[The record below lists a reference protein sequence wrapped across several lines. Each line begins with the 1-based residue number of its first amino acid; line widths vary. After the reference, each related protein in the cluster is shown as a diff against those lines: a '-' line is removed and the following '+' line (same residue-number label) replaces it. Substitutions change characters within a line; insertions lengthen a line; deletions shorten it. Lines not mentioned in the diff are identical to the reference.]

1 MKFIIL
7 WTISLTKQSEVFMT
21 LVKST
26 GNKKVN
32 LDFNKEFIN
41 TFSQKIQ
48 SSDITFI
55 NQTLKD
61 LHESDVANLIE
72 NLSNETR
79 IKLIEL
85 EEFKIDPDIF
95 IELNESI
102 QSEVLQLLSSEAIIN
117 IVKRL
122 ESDDSI
128 KILENLETNKKK
140 LVLEKLPPKDK
151 FLLEEGLSYPEDS
164 AARIMQREFTA
175 VPSNWSVGQTIDY
188 LRENKDLPKEFL
200 EIFIVDNDFKP
211 VGTVPSS
218 RVLRTSRDSKMNS
231 IMTEMPVLISVNMD
245 KEEVGHTFE
254 NYNLVSAGVVNK
266 ENKLVGMI
274 TADDVVT
281 VVQEE
286 AEEDALRLAGVGDEE
301 ITDSVVIKTK
311 RRFNWLLL
319 NLFTALLATWVISN
333 FGASIEQMVAL
344 AFLMPIVASMGGNA
358 GMQTLAVTIRAI
370 AKKELSASNFN
381 RVVGKEFIIGVL
393 NGVIFAII
401 TALIVHF
408 WFKEISLSLL
418 IGVSMIL
425 NMIVA
430 GLFGILVPVS
440 LKKMNIDPAL
450 ASSVFVTTIT
460 DVIGFLSF
468 LGLGSYYFL
477 N

>member
-1 MKFIIL
+1 MAL
-7 WTISLTKQSEVFMT
+7 L
-21 LVKST
+21 KST

-41 TFSQKIQ
+41 TFSEKIENGN
-48 SSDITFI
+48 IEFI

-61 LHESDVANLIE
+61 LHEADVANLIE
-72 NLSNETR
+72 NLNPNTR

-85 EEFKIDPDIF
+85 EAFNINPEIF
-95 IELNESI
+95 VELNESI
-102 QSEVLQLLSSEAIIN
+102 QSEVLQLLSIDSIIK
-117 IVKRL
+117 IIKRL
-122 ESDDSI
+122 ESDNAI
-128 KILENLETNKKK
+128 KILENLEKDTKEK
-140 LVLEKLPPKDK
+140 VLDKLPPKDK

-175 VPSNWSVGQTIDY
+175 VPSNWTVGQTIDY
-188 LRENKDLPKEFL
+188 LREDKDLPEEFL

-211 VGTVPSS
+211 IGTVPSS
-218 RVLRTSRDSKMNS
+218 RVLRTSRDLKMNS
-231 IMTEMPVLISVNMD
+231 IMIEMPVLISANMD

-266 ENKLVGMI
+266 DNKLVRMI

-301 ITDSVVIKTK
+301 ITDSVMLKTK

-370 AKKELSASNFN
+370 ATKELSKSNFN
-381 RVVGKEFIIGVL
+381 RVVGKEFLIGIL
-393 NGVIFAII
+393 NGIIFAII
-401 TALIVHF
+401 TAVIVQL
-408 WFKEISLSLL
+408 WFKQLNLSFL

-440 LKKMNIDPAL
+440 LKKLNIDPAL

-468 LGLGSYYFL
+468 LGLGSFYFL

>member
-1 MKFIIL
+1 
-7 WTISLTKQSEVFMT
+7 MT

-26 GNKKVN
+26 GDKKVN

-41 TFSQKIQ
+41 TFSEKIL
-48 SSDITFI
+48 SSDIKFI

-79 IKLIEL
+79 TKLIEL
-85 EEFKIDPDIF
+85 EEFNIDPDIF

-102 QSEVLQLLSSEAIIN
+102 QGEVLQLLSTESIIN
-117 IVKRL
+117 IIKRL

-128 KILENLETNKKK
+128 KILENLEKSKKET
-140 LVLEKLPPKDK
+140 VLEKLPPKDK

-200 EIFIVDNDFKP
+200 EIFIVDNEFKP

-218 RVLRTSRDSKMNS
+218 RVLRTSRESKMNS

-254 NYNLVSAGVVNK
+254 SYNLVSAGVVNK
-266 ENKLVGMI
+266 DNKLVGMI

-301 ITDSVVIKTK
+301 ITDSVIIKTK

-370 AKKELSASNFN
+370 AKKELSTSNFN
-381 RVVGKEFIIGVL
+381 RVVGKEFIIGIL
-393 NGVIFAII
+393 NGIIFAII
-401 TALIVHF
+401 TAVIVHL

>member
-1 MKFIIL
+1 MAL
-7 WTISLTKQSEVFMT
+7 L
-21 LVKST
+21 KST

-32 LDFNKEFIN
+32 LDFNKEFIS
-41 TFSQKIQ
+41 TFSEKIE
-48 SSDITFI
+48 SGDIQFI

-61 LHESDVANLIE
+61 LHEADVENLIE
-72 NLSNETR
+72 NLNPDTR
-79 IKLIEL
+79 VKLIEL
-85 EEFKIDPDIF
+85 ESFNIDPEIF

-102 QSEVLQLLSSEAIIN
+102 QGEVLKLLSIESIIK
-117 IVKRL
+117 IIKRL
-122 ESDDSI
+122 ESDDAI
-128 KILENLETNKKK
+128 KILENIEKETKEKI
-140 LVLEKLPPKDK
+140 LEKLPPKDK

-188 LRENKDLPKEFL
+188 LRETKDLPKEFL
-200 EIFIVDNDFKP
+200 EIFIVNNDFKP
-211 VGTVPSS
+211 IGTVPSS
-218 RVLRTSRDSKMNS
+218 RVLRTPRELKMNS
-231 IMTEMPVLISVNMD
+231 IMSEMPVLISANMD
-245 KEEVGHTFE
+245 QEEVGHTFE

-266 ENKLVGMI
+266 DNKLVGMI

-286 AEEDALRLAGVGDEE
+286 AEEDVLRLAGVGDEE
-301 ITDSVVIKTK
+301 ITDSVMIKTK

-319 NLFTALLATWVISN
+319 NLFTALLATWVISF

-370 AKKELSASNFN
+370 ATKELSKSNFN
-381 RVVGKEFIIGVL
+381 RVVGKEFLIGIL

-401 TALIVHF
+401 TAVIVQF
-408 WFKEISLSLL
+408 WFKEINLSIL
-418 IGVSMIL
+418 IGISMIL

-440 LKKMNIDPAL
+440 LKKLNIDPAL

-468 LGLGSYYFL
+468 LGLGSFYFL

>member
-1 MKFIIL
+1 
-7 WTISLTKQSEVFMT
+7 MT

-41 TFSQKIQ
+41 TFSKKIN
-48 SSDITFI
+48 SSDIKFI

-72 NLSNETR
+72 NLTNETR
-79 IKLIEL
+79 VKLIEI
-85 EEFKIDPDIF
+85 EGFSIDPDIF
-95 IELNESI
+95 IELNESV
-102 QSEVLQLLSSEAIIN
+102 QSEVLQLLSTESIIN
-117 IVKRL
+117 IIKRL

-128 KILENLETNKKK
+128 KILENLDKDKKNSI
-140 LVLEKLPPKDK
+140 LDKLPPKDK

-164 AARIMQREFTA
+164 AARIMQGEFTA

-200 EIFIVDNDFKP
+200 EIFIVDNEFKP
-211 VGTVPSS
+211 IGTVPSS
-218 RVLRTSRDSKMNS
+218 RVLRTARESKMNS
-231 IMTEMPVLISVNMD
+231 IMAEMPVLLSVNMD

-266 ENKLVGMI
+266 DNKLVGMI

-301 ITDSVVIKTK
+301 ITDSVMIKTK

-319 NLFTALLATWVISN
+319 NLLTALLATWVISN

-358 GMQTLAVTIRAI
+358 GMQTLAVTIRAL
-370 AKKELSASNFN
+370 AKKEISTSNFN
-381 RVVGKEFIIGVL
+381 TVVGKEFIIGIL
-393 NGVIFAII
+393 NGIIFAII
-401 TALIVHF
+401 TAVIVQF
-408 WFKEISLSLL
+408 WFKEQSLSLL

-440 LKKMNIDPAL
+440 LKKLNIDPAL

>member
-1 MKFIIL
+1 M
-7 WTISLTKQSEVFMT
+7 SLA
-21 LVKST
+21 KST

-32 LDFNKEFIN
+32 LDFNKEFISL
-41 TFSQKIQ
+41 FSEKIQ
-48 SSDITFI
+48 SNDIKFI

-72 NLSNETR
+72 NLLPETR
-79 IKLIEL
+79 VKLIEL
-85 EEFKIDPDIF
+85 EEFNINPEIF

-102 QSEVLQLLSSEAIIN
+102 QTEVLKIVSIDSIVN

-122 ESDDSI
+122 ESDNSI
-128 KILENLETNKKK
+128 KILENLDKEKKI
-140 LVLEKLPPKDK
+140 LVLDKLPPKDR

-175 VPSNWSVGQTIDY
+175 VPSNWTVGQTIDY
-188 LRENKDLPKEFL
+188 LRENKDLPEDFL
-200 EIFIVDNDFKP
+200 EIFIVDNEFKP
-211 VGTVPSS
+211 IGTVPSS
-218 RVLRTSRDSKMNS
+218 RVLRASRESKMNL
-231 IMTEMPVLISVNMD
+231 IMSVMPVLISVNMD

-254 NYNLVSAGVVNK
+254 NYSLVSAGVVNK
-266 ENKLVGMI
+266 HNKLVGMI

-281 VVQEE
+281 VVQDE
-286 AEEDALRLAGVGDEE
+286 AEEDVLRLAGVGTGE
-301 ITDSVVIKTK
+301 ITDSVIVKTK

-319 NLFTALLATWVISN
+319 NLFTALLATWVISL
-333 FGASIEQMVAL
+333 FGASIEKMVAL

-370 AKKELSASNFN
+370 ATKELSSGNFN
-381 RVVGKEFIIGVL
+381 RVVGKEFLIGIL
-393 NGVIFAII
+393 NGIIFAII
-401 TALIVHF
+401 TGLIVHL
-408 WFKEISLSLL
+408 WFKDYNLSLL
-418 IGVSMIL
+418 IGVSMVL

-440 LKKMNIDPAL
+440 LKKLNIDPAL

-468 LGLGSYYFL
+468 LGLGTFL
-477 N
+477 FLS

>member
-1 MKFIIL
+1 MAL
-7 WTISLTKQSEVFMT
+7 L
-21 LVKST
+21 KST

-41 TFSQKIQ
+41 TFSEKIENGN
-48 SSDITFI
+48 IEFI

-61 LHESDVANLIE
+61 LHEADVANLIE
-72 NLSNETR
+72 NLNPNTR

-85 EEFKIDPDIF
+85 EAFNINPEIF
-95 IELNESI
+95 VELNESI
-102 QSEVLQLLSSEAIIN
+102 QSEVLQLLSIDSIIK
-117 IVKRL
+117 IIKRL
-122 ESDDSI
+122 ESDNAI
-128 KILENLETNKKK
+128 KILENLEKDTKEK
-140 LVLEKLPPKDK
+140 VLDKLPPKDK

-175 VPSNWSVGQTIDY
+175 VPSNWTVGQTIDY
-188 LRENKDLPKEFL
+188 LREDKDLPEEFL

-211 VGTVPSS
+211 IGTVPSS
-218 RVLRTSRDSKMNS
+218 RVLRTSRDLKMNS
-231 IMTEMPVLISVNMD
+231 IMIEMPVLISANMD

-266 ENKLVGMI
+266 NNKLVGMI

-286 AEEDALRLAGVGDEE
+286 AEEDVLRLAGVGDEE
-301 ITDSVVIKTK
+301 ITDSVMLKTK

-370 AKKELSASNFN
+370 ATKELTKSNFN
-381 RVVGKEFIIGVL
+381 RVVGKEFLIGIL
-393 NGVIFAII
+393 NGIIFAII
-401 TALIVHF
+401 TAVIVQL
-408 WFKEISLSLL
+408 WFKQLNLSLL

-440 LKKMNIDPAL
+440 LKKLNIDPAL

-468 LGLGSYYFL
+468 LGLGSFYFL

>member
-1 MKFIIL
+1 
-7 WTISLTKQSEVFMT
+7 MT
-21 LVKST
+21 LLKST

-41 TFSQKIQ
+41 TFSERIQ
-48 SSDITFI
+48 TEDIKFI

-72 NLSNETR
+72 NLENETR
-79 IKLIEL
+79 TKLIAIEG
-85 EEFKIDPDIF
+85 FNINPDIF

-102 QSEVLQLLSSEAIIN
+102 QSEVLQILSIDSIIN
-117 IVKRL
+117 IIKRL

-128 KILENLETNKKK
+128 KILENLDKSKKET
-140 LVLEKLPPKDK
+140 VLEKLPPKDK
-151 FLLEEGLSYPEDS
+151 FLLEEGLSYPDDS

-200 EIFIVDNDFKP
+200 EIFIVDNEFKP

-218 RVLRTSRDSKMNS
+218 RVLRASRESKMNS
-231 IMTEMPVLISVNMD
+231 IMSEMPVLIPVNMD

-254 NYNLVSAGVVNK
+254 NYSLVSAGVINK
-266 ENKLVGMI
+266 DNKLVGMI

-286 AEEDALRLAGVGDEE
+286 AEEDVLRLAGVGDEE
-301 ITDSVVIKTK
+301 ITDSVIVKTK

-370 AKKELSASNFN
+370 ATKELSSSNFN
-381 RVVGKEFIIGVL
+381 RVVGKEFIIGIL
-393 NGVIFAII
+393 NGIIFAII
-401 TALIVHF
+401 TAVIVQL
-408 WFKEISLSLL
+408 WFKEINLSFL

-468 LGLGSYYFL
+468 LGLGSIYFL

>member
-1 MKFIIL
+1 
-7 WTISLTKQSEVFMT
+7 MT
-21 LVKST
+21 LPKST
-26 GNKKVN
+26 ETKKVN

-41 TFSQKIQ
+41 TFTQNIESRNVE
-48 SSDITFI
+48 FI
-55 NQTLKD
+55 NQTLKN
-61 LHESDVANLIE
+61 LHEADVANLIE
-72 NLSNETR
+72 NLNHDTR
-79 IKLIEL
+79 TKLIEI
-85 EEFKIDPDIF
+85 ESFNIEPEIF
-95 IELNESI
+95 IELNESV
-102 QSEVLQLLSSEAIIN
+102 QSEVLQLLSIDSLAKII
-117 IVKRL
+117 KRL
-122 ESDDSI
+122 ESDNAI
-128 KILENLETNKKK
+128 KILENVSKDIKEK
-140 LVLEKLPPKDK
+140 VLEKLPPKDK
-151 FLLEEGLSYPEDS
+151 FLLQEGLSYPEDS

-175 VPSNWSVGQTIDY
+175 VPSNWTVGQTIDY
-188 LRENKDLPKEFL
+188 LREEKDLPEEFL

-211 VGTVPSS
+211 IGTVPSS
-218 RVLRTSRDSKMNS
+218 RVLRTSRDLKMNS
-231 IMTEMPVLISVNMD
+231 IMLAMPVLISVNMD
-245 KEEVGHTFE
+245 KEEVGLTFE

-301 ITDSVVIKTK
+301 ITDSVMLKTK

-370 AKKELSASNFN
+370 ATKELSKSNFN
-381 RVVGKEFIIGVL
+381 RVVGKEFLIGIL
-393 NGVIFAII
+393 NGIIFAII
-401 TALIVHF
+401 TAVIVQL
-408 WFKEISLSLL
+408 WFKEIYLSLL
-418 IGVSMIL
+418 IGISMTL

-440 LKKMNIDPAL
+440 LKKLNIDPAL

-468 LGLGSYYFL
+468 LGLGSYFL
-477 N
+477 LN